1 MLAYMQDAA
10 GKVQGA
16 AQTQYDYAK
25 DTASNLADKTQGHAQ
40 DAHGQAKVSS
50 LIANTRVCS
59 AFFCPASW
67 ISGSSV
73 SVHRHGKERPE
84 K

>member
-1 MLAYMQDAA
+1 MQDAA

-40 DAHGQAKVSS
+40 SAHGQAKV
-50 LIANTRVCS
+50 R
-59 AFFCPASW
+59 FCPGSFF
-67 ISGSSV
+67 SRGSSGLA
-73 SVHRHGKERPE
+73 SVKP
-84 K
+84 KSS